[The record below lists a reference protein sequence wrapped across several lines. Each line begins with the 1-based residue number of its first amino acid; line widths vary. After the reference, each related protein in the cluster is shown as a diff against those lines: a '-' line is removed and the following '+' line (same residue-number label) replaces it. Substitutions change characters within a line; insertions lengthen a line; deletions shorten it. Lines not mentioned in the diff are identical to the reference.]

1 MVAIEPCT
9 LYIVLNYIL
18 LHNVALVCHVA
29 KYTKMFQWFCCSY
42 SRRQA
47 TSYYERAI
55 SFIIYFKMMFF
66 YISFQPPFNSM
77 PFFSCL
83 SSAPKCSSALF
94 FFLWF
99 AFGAFPWYL
108 WVDCPCWNWGTFRM
122 TPAFAW
128 ETFYIFLLI
137 IWKPWKAK
145 DFDSYFVVGEMSLH
159 SSVSFRKGGHFSWF
173 QTMYKVLAHL
183 ILFVLLIMSV

>member
-29 KYTKMFQWFCCSY
+29 
-42 SRRQA
+42 
-47 TSYYERAI
+47 TSYYERVI

-94 FFLWF
+94 FFSWF

-108 WVDCPCWNWGTFRM
+108 
-122 TPAFAW
+122 
-128 ETFYIFLLI
+128 
-137 IWKPWKAK
+137 
-145 DFDSYFVVGEMSLH
+145 
-159 SSVSFRKGGHFSWF
+159 
-173 QTMYKVLAHL
+173 
-183 ILFVLLIMSV
+183 